1 LTTKPKTQA
10 VAEAAEVFA
19 ADTPPRRKYEPP
31 LFDVMEFL
39 RKEEAAVQER
49 IRVQREARLSA
60 IAMNG
65 NHPQIKKKRR
75 SRG

>member
-1 LTTKPKTQA
+1 
-10 VAEAAEVFA
+10 
-19 ADTPPRRKYEPP
+19 
-31 LFDVMEFL
+31 MEFL